1 LQKWE
6 TKGMYIVLKQVSVLW
21 ESASKVHEI
30 MGKELSLQVTFSAEG
45 RVRPESDN

>member
-1 LQKWE
+1 
-6 TKGMYIVLKQVSVLW
+6 MYIVLKQVSVLW
-21 ESASKVHEI
+21 ESVSKVHEI